1 VVDVSAHMCRTE
13 QLFVVDASN
22 MPLLCHLEAWGG
34 RAEYQNT
41 RIAARTTVQ
50 RWSTGNTGFCG
61 GVSEG
66 VCTLKRAPQVFAD
79 VTVDACLW

>member
-1 VVDVSAHMCRTE
+1 MSLRVCEGRGNSLSSTHRTCR
-13 QLFVVDASN
+13 
-22 MPLLCHLEAWGG
+22 CHATSKRGADE
-34 RAEYQNT
+34 QNT

-50 RWSTGNTGFCG
+50 RWSIGNTGFCG